1 MNAIKMPIIHSVLD
15 AGAVGEKIAAHFD
28 LPGAV
33 HCELLTR
40 GMNDVY
46 LVRSG
51 REKYASRVWRH
62 GFRDEAK
69 VVYELAFLDH
79 LKRTGLP
86 VVPAV
91 RMKDGR
97 FHVPVQAPEGERYM
111 ALFEWAEGAPYGAAP
126 DPEGARRIGGII
138 AEVHLAGAEFK
149 PAATRFV
156 DRPGSFV
163 RELPALLRMV
173 AHRPEDADYY
183 PRAIA
188 AVEEALAPVD
198 SVRAAFGPSH
208 GDFHLYN
215 AFVADGGKTVIL
227 DFDNCGEDHYVQ
239 ELMSFAWANHYV
251 GVGQD
256 ITDAFLDGYGAV
268 RSLSDAEAGLIPTF
282 FAAKELRFLCG
293 FAANVN
299 AVGHT
304 PLLNPNLDWF
314 AENVRKH
321 VSAAGLM

>member
-1 MNAIKMPIIHSVLD
+1 MNAVKIPIIHSVLD
-15 AGAVGEKIAAHFD
+15 AGAVGETIAAYFD
-28 LPGAV
+28 LPGPV

-51 REKYASRVWRH
+51 GDRFASRVWRH
-62 GFRDEAK
+62 AFRDEAM
-69 VVYELAFLDH
+69 VAYELAFLSH
-79 LKRTGLP
+79 LRRAGLP
-86 VVPAV
+86 VVSA
-91 RMKDGR
+91 RRTTEGA
-97 FHVPVQAPEGERYM
+97 FHLPVQAPEGERYL
-111 ALFEWAEGAPYGAAP
+111 ALFDWAEGEPYGAHA
-126 DPEGARRIGGII
+126 DADGARRIGGII
-138 AEVHLAGAEFK
+138 GQIHLAGADFK
-149 PAATRFV
+149 PAAPRTVGRSRAFA
-156 DRPGSFV
+156 
-163 RELPALLRMV
+163 RELPHLLRMV
-173 AHRPEDADYY
+173 AHRPEDMDYY

-198 SVRAAFGPSH
+198 EARAAFGPSH

-215 AFVADGGKTVIL
+215 AFVAPGGSTVIL

-251 GVGQD
+251 GVGED
-256 ITDAFLDGYGAV
+256 ITEAFLDGYGAV
-268 RSLSDAEAGLIPTF
+268 RPLSNAEADLIPTF

-299 AVGHT
+299 AVGHST
-304 PLLNPNLDWF
+304 LLNPDLDWF

-321 VSAAGLM
+321 VTNAALM